1 VNNLIE
7 VKELS
12 KNYGG
17 IQAVDRVSWTV
28 PQGSITGLLGANG
41 AGKTTTLKLLTG
53 LTRPTHGSGFV
64 GRFDIVNDSLKVRHV
79 AAFVPEDKN
88 LYDRMKPQDFLRFY
102 FGFFQEWDEGKARM
116 LCEQWQLPWNK
127 KLGAYSKGMRGRM
140 LLAVAITR
148 NPQVLLL
155 DEPTDGMDPEGV
167 EQALRQLTLWVG
179 GGAKSI
185 LISTHRLDEV
195 ERICDRVILMNQ
207 GRILIEGE
215 LDDLRATHKLIQVI
229 ASIPDAEL
237 NRWTELA
244 GWNRE
249 GNVLRIRTR
258 SSPEKVL
265 ERLQRYAPSY
275 MEVMDMNLREIYL
288 ARVESNGGAHADDVE
303 KLV

>member
-7 VKELS
+7 AKELS
-12 KNYGG
+12 KSYGG
-17 IQAVDRVSWTV
+17 VRAVDQVSWTV
-28 PQGSITGLLGANG
+28 PQGSITGLLGSNG
-41 AGKTTTLKLLTG
+41 AGKTTTLKLLMGMTQ
-53 LTRPTHGSGFV
+53 PSHGSARV
-64 GRFDIVNDSLKVRHV
+64 GRYDIVADSIKVKHV

-88 LYDRMKPQDFLRFY
+88 LYDRMPAKDFMRFY
-102 FGFFQEWDEGKARM
+102 FSFFQEWDEEKARK
-116 LCEQWQLPWNK
+116 LCEQWQLPWGK
-127 KLGAYSKGMRGRM
+127 KLGAYSKGMRGRL
-140 LLAVAITR
+140 LLAVAISR

-167 EQALRQLTLWVG
+167 EQALQQLTFWVG
-179 GGAKSI
+179 GGAKSV

-215 LDDLRATHKLIQVI
+215 LDDLRASHKLILVI
-229 ASIPDAEL
+229 APIPDIEL

-249 GNVLRIRTR
+249 GNVLRIRTH

-265 ERLQRYAPSY
+265 ERLRSYAPSY
-275 MEVMDMNLREIYL
+275 LEILDMNLREIYL
-288 ARVESNGGAHADDVE
+288 DRVDSSGGAYANDVE
-303 KLV
+303 ELV